1 MDGYCCVLIEGA
13 DLDKLQQ
20 ESGGHRLQRV
30 PPTEKRGRV
39 HTSTV
44 TVAIMDMDTPT
55 QLRIDPCDVQVEWF
69 SGTGKG
75 GQHRNRH
82 ANSCRLTHISTG
94 ITVTS
99 QTRSRTNSY
108 KNAMEELTRRLL
120 HECSHTQHQDRSQQ
134 RKQQVGSGMRGD
146 KIRTIA
152 FQNDVVTDHRTG
164 KRCSAQDYLRGHMDR
179 LW

>member
-1 MDGYCCVLIEGA
+1 MEGA
-13 DLDKLQQ
+13 DLDPLQQ
-20 ESGGHRLQRV
+20 EAGGHRLQRV

-44 TVAIMDMDTPT
+44 TVAVMDTDSMT
-55 QLRIDPCDVQVEWF
+55 QLEIDPGDVQVEWF

-75 GQHRNRH
+75 GQHRNKH
-82 ANSCRLTHISTG
+82 ANSCRLIHTPSG
-94 ITVTS
+94 IMVTS

-108 KNAMEELTRRLL
+108 KNAWEELTRRLQVQNSQ
-120 HECSHTQHQDRSQQ
+120 SHHQDRSQQ
-134 RKQQVGSGMRGD
+134 RRQQVGSGMRGD

-152 FQNDVVTDHRTG
+152 FQNDIATDHRTG
-164 KRCSAQDYLRGHMDR
+164 KRCSAHEYMRGHMDR